1 MTLTQTLIATAVA
14 LCAVQAQALTWS
26 IAAGGYST
34 QAGARHET
42 FDDVATDANEA
53 LDMSYAGGNLFNNSI
68 GGISDSIKRRVGIHG
83 PAVATQHVDLQG
95 HLRRKSA
102 IRNPRS
108 AIP

>member
-14 LCAVQAQALTWS
+14 LCAVQALALTWS

-53 LDMSYAGGNLFNNSI
+53 LDMSYAGGCSTTA
-68 GGISDSIKRRVGIHG
+68 SAASARDRR
-83 PAVATQHVDLQG
+83 A
-95 HLRRKSA
+95 
-102 IRNPRS
+102 RS
-108 AIP
+108 ATSCR